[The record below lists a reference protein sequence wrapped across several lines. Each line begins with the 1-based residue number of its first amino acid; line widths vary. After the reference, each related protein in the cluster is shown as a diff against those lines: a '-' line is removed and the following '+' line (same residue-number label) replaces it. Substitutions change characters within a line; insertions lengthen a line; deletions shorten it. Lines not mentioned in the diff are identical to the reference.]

1 MKLTPVEGMASSW
14 YGKKHSRFGEVVFR
28 KYLWIESGYLDP
40 RQPIPAEHI
49 QEAAEKANIPQDK
62 IDETVR
68 SLSEHMGW
76 DITKGSEA
84 GKFSHNQKNS

>member
-1 MKLTPVEGMASSW
+1 YKYPGVDW
-14 YGKKHSRFGEVVFR
+14 FGN
-28 KYLWIESGYLDP
+28 YLDP

-49 QEAAEKANIPQDK
+49 QEAADLAGIPSDK
-62 IDETVR
+62 IDEAVR

-84 GKFSHNQKNS
+84 GKLP